1 MGERDELIR
10 IAGLARVD
18 LFHLE
23 RMASIL
29 DSPQCYGIR
38 LEFLDIEMTK
48 EEQLAFFWTLTSA
61 MDRWRDQVNEILE
74 AISKA
79 GILSDA
85 VSSEGIVKLQR
96 SLTSMSDF
104 PLMRLSISLQRTTE
118 ELAAFQ
124 NKLATTS
131 DIPLMRLS
139 IALQRTTE
147 ELAAFQNKLATTSD
161 IPLMRLSIALQQITE
176 TLDSFQNKLHSL
188 SSDELR
194 EYEIELD
201 RILTKLERVQKKS
214 LTQ

>member
-1 MGERDELIR
+1 
-10 IAGLARVD
+10 
-18 LFHLE
+18 
-23 RMASIL
+23 MASIL

-139 IALQRTTE
+139 IALQ
-147 ELAAFQNKLATTSD
+147 
-161 IPLMRLSIALQQITE
+161 QITE